1 MSDGTLIRVGGSS
14 FHGTVDRHAP
24 FEGFALVEFEGW
36 GDAPA
41 ARGESVERPDG
52 HGDFDTPVTR
62 GARLI
67 TMSGWCRAR
76 ELAMLGHR
84 RNELMSL
91 LADGV
96 QGRVE
101 VTEYGETTWANVR
114 LYGTPTFKRRGST
127 GYADWSL
134 KLRAVDPRRY
144 GAVHEYPA
152 GVAAVQY
159 GNFPARPQLIVSGS
173 SSGGYT
179 VTGPNGRR
187 IVVTRPITS
196 GSPHTIDF
204 ATGGLFI
211 GGVRQSRSISVYQP
225 WTIGPGL
232 PLVTASV
239 DSGLSLIQR
248 VTDTYV

>member
-36 GDAPA
+36 GDAQA

-159 GNFPARPQLIVSGS
+159 GNFPATPRLLVGAGSGD
-173 SSGGYT
+173 YT
-179 VTGPNGRR
+179 VTGPDGRR
-187 IVVTRPITS
+187 VEVVAAPA
-196 GSPHTIDF
+196 GAHYIDF
-204 ATGGLFI
+204 AAGGLYTAD
-211 GGVRQSRSISVYQP
+211 GQRQPRAVSVYQP
-225 WTIGPGL
+225 WAVPVGAPGVTVSISGSRS
-232 PLVTASV
+232 LV
-239 DSGLSLIQR
+239 QQ
-248 VTDTYV
+248 VTDTFM